1 METIAK
7 TTRMPSSLL
16 KGVLYR
22 TKREGVDE
30 STSLRQL
37 VQLGLLEYGIQLY
50 REGKVS
56 LREAAEIGNVSV
68 REMLEIAQEH
78 GVSGNV
84 QYDTQKHSLDI
95 IKQMVE

>member
-16 KGVLYR
+16 KGVRYR
-22 TKREGVDE
+22 TNREGVDE

-37 VQLGLLEYGIQLY
+37 LQLGLLEYGVQLY

-68 REMLEIAQEH
+68 REMLELLSEH
-78 GVSGNV
+78 GVTGNIT
-84 QYDTQKHSLDI
+84 YDTQKHSLEI
-95 IKQMVE
+95 IKQMV